1 MLASLLPTETLMSRM
16 RMASANAMAE
26 ALGAMLLHGSN
37 IVIFGQTDALAIQA
51 TGFGFVVRH
60 KLSLTG
66 WRKT

>member
-1 MLASLLPTETLMSRM
+1 MSRM